1 MSGTT
6 GLQPLRIAAD
16 YESAS
21 LDIYQT
27 ASEHFFLKV
36 DVFEAGKMGK
46 RKDLS
51 EFDKAQIVMSRRLGQ
66 SISKTAALVGCSWSA
81 MLNAVM
87 ILKAHL
93 ALFFQ
98 RVRRCSSLLRLTTV
112 EVLAGSGVMARRGSS
127 HSKVTITVDE
137 YSSNPTQAFTHY
149 NINQSRFQPP
159 HVHITRF
166 PSSMSPR
173 KVNDAEAT
181 RECASQGSHH
191 VPVLINQERGQRV
204 EPIPYDAPKPAGHT
218 RFVCVSDTHSR
229 TDGIQMPYGDVLL
242 HTGDFTEL
250 GLPSEVKKC
259 NDWLGSLPYE
269 YKVVIAGN
277 HELTFDKDFMADL
290 VKQDYYRFPSV
301 SKLRPEDFDNVQS
314 LLTNC
319 IYLQDSE
326 VTIKGFRIYGTPWTP
341 WFNGWGFN
349 LPRGQSLL
357 DKWNQIPEDIDILMT
372 HGPPLGFRDWVPKE
386 LQRVGCVELLNTV
399 QRRVRPKLHVY
410 GGIHEGYGLMTDGY
424 TTFINSSTCTVSF
437 QPTNPPIVFDLPN
450 PGSS

>member
-1 MSGTT
+1 
-6 GLQPLRIAAD
+6 
-16 YESAS
+16 
-21 LDIYQT
+21 
-27 ASEHFFLKV
+27 
-36 DVFEAGKMGK
+36 
-46 RKDLS
+46 
-51 EFDKAQIVMSRRLGQ
+51 
-66 SISKTAALVGCSWSA
+66 
-81 MLNAVM
+81 
-87 ILKAHL
+87 
-93 ALFFQ
+93 
-98 RVRRCSSLLRLTTV
+98 
-112 EVLAGSGVMARRGSS
+112 MARKGSS
-127 HSKVTITVDE
+127 QGKVTISVDE

-159 HVHITRF
+159 HVH
-166 PSSMSPR
+166 M
-173 KVNDAEAT
+173 
-181 RECASQGSHH
+181 
-191 VPVLINQERGQRV
+191 V

-229 TDGIQMPYGDVLL
+229 TDGIHMPYGDVLL

-250 GLPSEVKKC
+250 GLPSEVKKF

-277 HELTFDKDFMADL
+277 HELTFDKDFMSEL

-301 SKLRPEDFDNVQS
+301 SKLQPEDFDNVQS

-326 VTIKGFRIYGTPWTP
+326 VMVKGFRIYGTPWTP

-372 HGPPLGFRDWVPKE
+372 HGPPLGKFHHMDQSVCGKVKNIKPRLPKSPQ
-386 LQRVGCVELLNTV
+386 LLLSVGTIN
-399 QRRVRPKLHVY
+399 Y
-410 GGIHEGYGLMTDGY
+410 YGY

>member
-1 MSGTT
+1 MYQFAHSCSG
-6 GLQPLRIAAD
+6 R
-16 YESAS
+16 
-21 LDIYQT
+21 
-27 ASEHFFLKV
+27 
-36 DVFEAGKMGK
+36 GKQQHRHSRARRPPGVEGFCPFHLSSSPRPK
-46 RKDLS
+46 RKPSLRHRRPARTGGPS
-51 EFDKAQIVMSRRLGQ
+51 SILTRGGKGRFLGGGRRNIAEGKKKARHKSGERGAQVSR
-66 SISKTAALVGCSWSA
+66 A
-81 MLNAVM
+81 
-87 ILKAHL
+87 
-93 ALFFQ
+93 
-98 RVRRCSSLLRLTTV
+98 
-112 EVLAGSGVMARRGSS
+112 MARKGSS
-127 HSKVTITVDE
+127 QGKVTISVDE

-159 HVHITRF
+159 HVH
-166 PSSMSPR
+166 M
-173 KVNDAEAT
+173 
-181 RECASQGSHH
+181 
-191 VPVLINQERGQRV
+191 V

-250 GLPSEVKKC
+250 GLPSEVKKF
-259 NDWLGSLPYE
+259 NDWLGTLPYE
-269 YKVVIAGN
+269 FKVVIAGN
-277 HELTFDKDFMADL
+277 HELTFDKDFMAEL

-326 VTIKGFRIYGTPWTP
+326 VMVKGFRIYGTPWTP

-410 GGIHEGYGLMTDGY
+410 GGIHEGYGLMTDGF

-437 QPTNPPIVFDLPN
+437 QPTNPPIIFDLPN